1 MKAFFISV
9 FFMNADLTLS
19 EHFIG
24 RLPSCAY
31 ANSIVKTFMK
41 NHKDKQESY
50 AGYLCMASKHYW
62 DEEPKLKLKQKEKK

>member
-31 ANSIVKTFMK
+31 ANSIVKTFIK
-41 NHKDKQESY
+41 NNKDKQESY

-62 DEEPKLKLKQKEKK
+62 DDKPKREIKRHE